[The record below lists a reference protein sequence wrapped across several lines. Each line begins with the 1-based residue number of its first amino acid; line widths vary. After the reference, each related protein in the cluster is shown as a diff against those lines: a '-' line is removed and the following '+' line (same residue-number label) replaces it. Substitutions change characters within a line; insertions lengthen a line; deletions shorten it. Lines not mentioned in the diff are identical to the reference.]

1 MVMESAITPIGEGE
15 VLLHAGLHKTGTTA
29 LQVALAD
36 ARGELEQHGVRYPG
50 KGLYHHKAILAGA
63 DRPYGWRNN
72 GARITPKKHW
82 NRMLKEAD
90 FAGRTIISSEFLD
103 DIAPEIGAR
112 VVDDLG
118 GRERVNLVVTL
129 RAIGNILPSAWQQR
143 LKAGYTGGYNAFL
156 KQIFAADLNSK
167 ARHFWYRHDQVAQI
181 QRWAEIVGPDRVDA
195 VVIPDGD
202 RTAIFTAFEGL
213 LGLPPGF
220 LAQRQVQIQNR
231 SMTAP
236 EAEFVRRINK
246 AVADDLSWDDY
257 QRVVRRTLI
266 LTMVE
271 QRTPA
276 RDEPRILDARPGERP
291 PLRGLGHRRGRA
303 HGLGHRAPRPEHR
316 APSRG
321 EQPRGARA
329 DARVRIGGALNRR
342 TRGSP
347 GLQSGVPVS
356 RIMLGDLVHRL
367 GFSSAAIWARRSR
380 LPPPRPSCSCS
391 GSPR

>member
-1 MVMESAITPIGEGE
+1 MKPIESGEL
-15 VLLHAGLHKTGTTA
+15 LLHVGVHKTGTTA
-29 LQVALAD
+29 LQAALAD
-36 ARGELEQHGVRYPG
+36 ARADLPRYDVAYPGSGTFQHG
-50 KGLYHHKAILAGA
+50 AILAGA
-63 DRPYGWRNN
+63 GRSYGWKRD
-72 GARITPKKHW
+72 AKDVPRKQW
-82 NRMLKEAD
+82 DALVAQSR
-90 FAGRTIISSEFLD
+90 GRSIISSEFF
-103 DIAPEIGAR
+103 
-112 VVDDLG
+112 DDLEPEVARRMVEDLG
-118 GRERVNLVVTL
+118 IERVRVVVTL

-276 RDEPRILDARPGERP
+276 RDEPRILTPDWAADAAQE
-291 PLRGLGHRRGRA
+291 RGREFA
-303 HGLGHRAPRPEHR
+303 AGVA
-316 APSRG
+316 A
-321 EQPRGARA
+321 
-329 DARVRIGGALNRR
+329 
-342 TRGSP
+342 
-347 GLQSGVPVS
+347 SGVSVIGDPQALATRPKAGKNVKSTGLPMDAALAAAVALINRQTRSDAPQPMS
-356 RIMLGDLVHRL
+356 RR
-367 GFSSAAIWARRSR
+367 AALRMALRRR
-380 LPPPRPSCSCS
+380 
-391 GSPR
+391 